1 MANKWR
7 GGAYNPHL
15 EPDGKVRQS
24 QAASTFGPGAMI
36 DLVHDAVVIGGLDFW
51 RYDDKPGRS
60 ISEPRLRD
68 AIANRLEQQGHKIR
82 DEDSFRLPPL
92 AWISTRQKRL
102 TASRTGVRDFSVSP
116 VSLVGMG

>member
-1 MANKWR
+1 MSSHRYISGSSDSASGRRDQPMANKWR

-51 RYDDKPGRS
+51 RYDDKPGRV
-60 ISEPRLRD
+60 ISEPPLRD
-68 AIANRLEQQGHKIR
+68 ATPRRPDN
-82 DEDSFRLPPL
+82 EDG
-92 AWISTRQKRL
+92 K
-102 TASRTGVRDFSVSP
+102 
-116 VSLVGMG
+116 